1 MPSAQTYILNMVLAF
16 IPDLLIC
23 WAVMNVT
30 DRGWSGFFLILL
42 ALQMIYLFFWLKTA
56 LWSWL
61 LFWIYGRDQMVL
73 YLEKFFFKLA
83 FQSRIDLDDYLN
95 DIVAHDELD
104 CDTRLRAA
112 LVACGVRAQA
122 AMSLGMRT
130 RL

>member
-30 DRGWSGFFLILL
+30 DRGWSGFFLTLL

-61 LFWIYGRDQMVL
+61 LFWIYGRDQMAL
-73 YLEKFFFKLA
+73 YLEKFFFEA
-83 FQSRIDLDDYLN
+83 RFPIPD
-95 DIVAHDELD
+95 
-104 CDTRLRAA
+104 RL
-112 LVACGVRAQA
+112 G
-122 AMSLGMRT
+122 
-130 RL
+130 